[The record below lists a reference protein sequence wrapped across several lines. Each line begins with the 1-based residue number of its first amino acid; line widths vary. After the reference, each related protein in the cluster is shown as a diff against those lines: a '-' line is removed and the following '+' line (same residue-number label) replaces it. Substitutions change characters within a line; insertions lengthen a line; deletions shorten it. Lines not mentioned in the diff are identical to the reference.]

1 METQQI
7 YFAFA
12 AFCKLS
18 FLSLTMKTNKKA
30 QGVAEIKTLS
40 SSSLHL
46 ERIENASRVR
56 DYLDALQSFLD
67 CFSD

>member
-12 AFCKLS
+12 AFCKLFS
-18 FLSLTMKTNKKA
+18 AAAAASTMKTGKKA

-40 SSSLHL
+40 SSSNCF
-46 ERIENASRVR
+46 RASVTT
-56 DYLDALQSFLD
+56 
-67 CFSD
+67 